1 MAMISRIQ
9 SFVGYVRHAAAAQSK
24 FRLHSPFAYRFYNE
38 VIKNGIFYPQ
48 YSHIERV
55 RKDMIGHSRFI
66 KRRDMGA
73 RAKEIPC
80 DQRFVRVKDVARR
93 SSISPMKGRFLFR
106 LTRDLNPKNIL
117 ELGTAFGISALYM
130 ANAAPRSRIITI
142 EGCLDSAHL
151 AEENFEMAG
160 TKNIKVLAGTFEK
173 KLPLVWEEM
182 PVPDMVFF
190 DGNHKKGPTLRYFEE
205 CLQHIHP
212 GTVFIFDD
220 IHWSSGMESAWKEI
234 RNHPSVK
241 VTIDLYYM
249 GIVFFREELSKE
261 DYILNL

>member
-1 MAMISRIQ
+1 MAMISKIQ
-9 SFVGYVRHAAAAQSK
+9 SFIGYIRHAANARSR
-24 FRLHSPFAYRFYNE
+24 FRLHSPFAYRFYRE
-38 VIKNGIFYPQ
+38 VIKNGISYPQ

-80 DQRFVRVKDVARR
+80 DQRFVRVKDIAKK
-93 SSISPMKGRFLFR
+93 SSISPKKGRFLFR
-106 LTRDLNPKNIL
+106 LTRDIDPKNIL

-130 ANAAPRSRIITI
+130 ANAAPGSRIFTI

-151 AEENFEMAG
+151 AEDNFEKAG
-160 TKNIKVLAGTFEK
+160 ARNIRVFAGTFEN
-173 KLPLVWEEM
+173 KLSSVWQDM
-182 PVPDMVFF
+182 PAPDMVFF
-190 DGNHKKGPTLRYFEE
+190 DGNHKKEPTLRYFNE

-241 VTIDLYYM
+241 VTIDLYHM

-261 DYILNL
+261 DYILKL

>member
-1 MAMISRIQ
+1 MVSKIQ
-9 SFVGYVRHAAAAQSK
+9 SFIGYLRHATAARSK
-24 FRLHSPFAYRFYNE
+24 YRLHSPFAYRFYND
-38 VIKNGIFYPQ
+38 VIRNGVSYAQ

-80 DQRFVRVKDVARR
+80 DQRFVRVKDIANR
-93 SSISPMKGRFLFR
+93 SSVSPKKGRFLFR
-106 LTRDLNPKNIL
+106 LTRDLDPKNIL

-130 ANAAPRSRIITI
+130 SNAAPASRIITI

-151 AEENFEMAG
+151 AEENFEKAG
-160 TKNIKVLAGTFEK
+160 AKNVTVIAGTFEN
-173 KLPLVWEEM
+173 KLSAVWQEM
-182 PVPDMVFF
+182 PSPDLVFF
-190 DGNHKKGPTLRYFEE
+190 DGNHKKVPTLNYFHE

-220 IHWSSGMESAWKEI
+220 IHWSSEMESAWKEI
-234 RNHPSVK
+234 RRHPSVK
-241 VTIDLYYM
+241 VTIDLFHM

-261 DYILNL
+261 DYILKL